1 VLKAFKSHIKKKFPE
16 LLKAPFLLAC
26 SGGIDSMVRGA
37 ESDADEKWIGNL
49 AGKLNKQL
57 FLKRFKTVDYSKERK
72 VSIQMAARELRY
84 AWFAEIM
91 QKNGFKTLVTAH
103 HADDDLET
111 FLINLSRGTGIEG
124 LTGIPEKTDSIAR
137 PLLAFSKEQINAY
150 ADGENIQWR
159 EDRSNADTKY
169 LRNNIRHRILP
180 LFKELNPSF
189 LENFRET
196 QHYLAQTAAIA
207 DDGIRQIRGEIF
219 LQEGKTL
226 KIPVRAL
233 KKLKPSQGYLYGLF
247 KEYGFT
253 EWNDVEHL
261 LQAMSGKEVRSK
273 THRLVKD
280 RDFLLLAEI
289 KAVESGA
296 YEIWEHETE
305 IEKPVPMEIEM
316 VNTMTET
323 GEHILYVPK
332 KALKYPLTLRKWE
345 EGDYFYPFG
354 MQGKKKLSKFF
365 KDEKIDVITKEG
377 QWLLCSEGEI
387 VWVVGRRA
395 DERFKI
401 TEGTEQILKFELK
414 S

>member
-1 VLKAFKSHIKKKFPE
+1 
-16 LLKAPFLLAC
+16 
-26 SGGIDSMVRGA
+26 
-37 ESDADEKWIGNL
+37 
-49 AGKLNKQL
+49 
-57 FLKRFKTVDYSKERK
+57 
-72 VSIQMAARELRY
+72 MAARELRY